1 MGAALIVPV
10 VALLMLL
17 VIWFAVGARK
27 VRQQAKLDETLPD
40 EPYARRDE
48 EARRLRE
55 HHAETAPGADTGPTR
70 NGTV

>member
-10 VALLMLL
+10 VAILMLL

-27 VRQQAKLDETLPD
+27 TREQAKLDATLPD

-55 HHAETAPGADTGPTR
+55 HHAELEPQAETDPTR
-70 NGTV
+70 RP

>member
-10 VALLMLL
+10 VAIVMLL
-17 VIWFAVGARK
+17 AIWFTVGARK
-27 VRQQAKLDETLPD
+27 TREQARRDETLPD

-55 HHAETAPGADTGPTR
+55 HHAETEPPR
-70 NGTV
+70 V